1 LINLIPY
8 CSVKPDNEWRL
19 PTTLLKLIKFPNGL
33 IRLDI
38 TEDDVDVIAGE
49 ALAHGRLLAQSLT
62 TVSKE
67 LLEGTVMESIKLW

>member
-1 LINLIPY
+1 
-8 CSVKPDNEWRL
+8 
-19 PTTLLKLIKFPNGL
+19 
-33 IRLDI
+33 
-38 TEDDVDVIAGE
+38 VDVIAGE